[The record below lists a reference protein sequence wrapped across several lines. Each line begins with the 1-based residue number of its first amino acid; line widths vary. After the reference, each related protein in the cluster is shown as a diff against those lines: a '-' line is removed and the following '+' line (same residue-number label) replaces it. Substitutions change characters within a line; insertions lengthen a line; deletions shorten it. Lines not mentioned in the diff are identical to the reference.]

1 MREPER
7 VNHAAAITTKAKAM
21 SMTSG
26 CTRPAAH
33 HPDRVRAEAELPR
46 PLNRLAAGRGAGL
59 WLPRLARSIS

>member
-1 MREPER
+1 VREPER

-33 HPDRVRAEAELPR
+33 HPDRVMAEAALSR
-46 PLNRLAAGRGAGL
+46 PLDRLAAGRGAGL
-59 WLPRLARSIS
+59 RLPRLAGSVS